1 MRIQEF
7 STGVPKSICHRKKC
21 VFVVTLSLFFVVF
34 YSSFLY
40 FTRVKLFNFKVDYN
54 FLRLQRGS
62 NLFRVEGGGSI
73 CLFPIENHITCDF
86 QGVWTPSSPSHLDW
100 SMSYLHIILA
110 QNTSSS
116 LPLNKR
122 MPNCVSYPK
131 IPSKLRPYPIKKSRT
146 IVTNP
151 I

>member
-1 MRIQEF
+1 M
-7 STGVPKSICHRKKC
+7 
-21 VFVVTLSLFFVVF
+21 TLSLFFVVF
-34 YSSFLY
+34 YSSFSY

-62 NLFRVEGGGSI
+62 NLFRVEGGGGSI

-131 IPSKLRPYPIKKSRT
+131 IPSKTQSPGSGQIPYTLSHKKNHALLSQIQFKKST
-146 IVTNP
+146 PPLSTN
-151 I
+151 